1 MSIIR
6 IAEIVADGLQSTAAR
21 LRAEASTWGDGGT
34 PPPGPTPTGGPRP
47 PTPPAS
53 RCAGRHQAVDARHGR
68 ARRRTSKWPDTPTEM
83 YDPFSVYET
92 EDASTASC
100 VSGSATQSPAAVA
113 RAQQQRPYAVTFEV
127 DGTERRRPLVVFTAT
142 DDHATTGDFVGIVQ
156 GRGSSRNDMFA
167 PTDTLPPEY
176 AGFEIVTFKDHV
188 SRRYSYN
195 KLAVIARG
203 RDVDPILDHALI
215 QLRTR

>member
-1 MSIIR
+1 M
-6 IAEIVADGLQSTAAR
+6 GY
-21 LRAEASTWGDGGT
+21 
-34 PPPGPTPTGGPRP
+34 
-47 PTPPAS
+47 
-53 RCAGRHQAVDARHGR
+53 
-68 ARRRTSKWPDTPTEM
+68 KWPDTPTEM

-92 EDASTASC
+92 EDAYGVVRIGIGYAD
-100 VSGSATQSPAAVA
+100 QAAVA

-142 DDHATTGDFVGIVQ
+142 DDHATTGDFVGIVK
-156 GRGSSRNDMFA
+156 GAGSSRNDMFA